1 LTWQFDAKTLT
12 EIRAFLQQNSA
23 ETEMTE
29 AAYRINK
36 SIPASVTPL
45 RITETAFWIEKHG
58 RIDNGTWSDPA
69 VGSKSNCRA
78 CHRDAD
84 YGTYDDAAIRLPP
97 LSEKP

>member
-1 LTWQFDAKTLT
+1 
-12 EIRAFLQQNSA
+12 
-23 ETEMTE
+23 MTE

-69 VGSKSNCRA
+69 VGSKANCRA